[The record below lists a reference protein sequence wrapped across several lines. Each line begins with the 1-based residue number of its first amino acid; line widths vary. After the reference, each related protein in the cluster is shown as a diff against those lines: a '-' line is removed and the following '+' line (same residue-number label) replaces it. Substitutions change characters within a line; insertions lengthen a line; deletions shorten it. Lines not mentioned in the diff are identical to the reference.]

1 MENKKENKKVHL
13 WVRLGGYIE
22 MTPEEALQ
30 LSNGQ
35 FSDEQIES
43 IIKRGFE
50 VNGDCY
56 APGDSLDETKMPEL
70 GCYDLEFGSLGP
82 FTLKFAGDDAPAK

>member
-1 MENKKENKKVHL
+1 MESKKENKKVNL

-22 MTPEEALQ
+22 LTPEEALQ

-35 FSDEQIES
+35 LSDEQIES
-43 IIKRGFE
+43 IINRGFE

-56 APGDSLDETKMPEL
+56 APGDSLSETKMPEL
-70 GCYDLEFGSLGP
+70 GCYDLELGSLGP
-82 FTLKFAGDDAPAK
+82 FKLKFTGEEAPTK

>member
-1 MENKKENKKVHL
+1 MEKKKVHL

-30 LSNGQ
+30 ASNGQ
-35 FSDEQIES
+35 LPDEQIEA

-56 APGDSLDETKMPEL
+56 APGESLRETKMPEL
-70 GCYDLEFGSLGP
+70 GSDDIELGSLGP
-82 FTLKFAGDDAPAK
+82 FTLKFTGEEAPTK

>member
-1 MENKKENKKVHL
+1 MEKKKVHL

-30 LSNGQ
+30 ASNGQ
-35 FSDEQIES
+35 LSDEQIES

-56 APGDSLDETKMPEL
+56 APGESLYETKMPEL
-70 GCYDLEFGSLGP
+70 GSDDIELGSLGP
-82 FTLKFAGDDAPAK
+82 FTLKFAGEEAPAK

>member
-1 MENKKENKKVHL
+1 MENKKVYL

-30 LSNGQ
+30 ASNGQ
-35 FSDEQIES
+35 LSDEQIES

-56 APGDSLDETKMPEL
+56 APGDSLDETKMPVL

>member
-1 MENKKENKKVHL
+1 MAKKTKNENKKVKL

-22 MTPEEALQ
+22 LTPEEALQ
-30 LSNGQ
+30 TSNGELSN
-35 FSDEQIES
+35 EQIES

-56 APGDSLDETKMPEL
+56 APGDSLPTEF
-70 GCYDLEFGSLGP
+70 GCYDLELGSLGP
-82 FTLKFAGDDAPAK
+82 FTLKFTGDKAPTK